1 MGQLK
6 SIWNLEKYNSKLD
19 SLWSELEDL
28 KEKSKQEK
36 IKKDYKKLNDKLDI
50 LDNNGEIIKS
60 AILKYENSL
69 AQYEFNMEKLND
81 KLYKD
86 NITDIKQLEHL
97 SEEKKQL
104 ESKIK
109 EIEIEMLAYMEEEEI
124 IKEKYKNNLSRK
136 DSLEGKLEDEK
147 NVLES
152 EIEILTSDI
161 RELETLKNQLLEK
174 VDGSLLEEY
183 RYIRERKARPVAL
196 VEGNICQGCNMKLPL
211 YQIQDLDQDDKIINC
226 ESCGRILYKE
236 K

>member
-6 SIWNLEKYNSKLD
+6 SIWNLEEYNSKLD
-19 SLWSELEDL
+19 NLSNQLEGL
-28 KEKSKQEK
+28 KEKSKQEE
-36 IKKDYKKLNDKLDI
+36 INRDYKKIKDKLDI
-50 LDNNGEIIKS
+50 LENNEEIIKS

-69 AQYEFNMEKLND
+69 AQYEFNMKKLND

-97 SEEKKQL
+97 SEEKNHL
-104 ESKIK
+104 ESKI
-109 EIEIEMLAYMEEEEI
+109 EETEIEMLAYMEEEEL
-124 IKEKYKNNLSRK
+124 IKEKYKNSLIRK
-136 DSLEGKLEDEK
+136 KYLEGKLKDEK

-152 EIEILTSDI
+152 EIEILTSNI
-161 RELETLKNQLLEK
+161 KELETLKNESLGK
-174 VDGSLLEEY
+174 IDSNLLEEY
-183 RYIRERKARPVAL
+183 RYIRMRKARPVVL

-211 YQIQDLDQDDKIINC
+211 YQIKDLDQKDKIINC

>member
-19 SLWSELEDL
+19 SLWSELEEL

-36 IKKDYKKLNDKLDI
+36 IKKDYKKINDKLDI

-161 RELETLKNQLLEK
+161 RELETLNNQLLEK

>member
-19 SLWSELEDL
+19 SLWSELEEL

-36 IKKDYKKLNDKLDI
+36 IKKDYKKINDKLDI

-104 ESKIK
+104 KSKIK

-152 EIEILTSDI
+152 EIEILTSNI